1 MNFDSYMTENAVML
15 DVTAVSKKQLFQLM
29 AERLV
34 KLPAFAKMELT
45 ARDVVNAI
53 IDRERLGST
62 GVGSG
67 VALPHAR
74 LDGLTGVQAVFAR
87 LSDPIDYEAIDDL
100 PVDLVVLLVA
110 PTDAGGEH
118 LRALAQFSR
127 RLRREDTRQR
137 LRAAPDAASLFISM
151 TKRANAA

>member
-137 LRAAPDAASLFISM
+137 LRAAPDVASLFISM